1 MKISESAKEI
11 ITNFAESINVICC
24 IVAAV
29 LAFCFGISF
38 SDEPN
43 RYIIASIYA
52 AISLVVVAHVG
63 SLLIIELRKYF
74 IYKCT

>member
-1 MKISESAKEI
+1 MKISESAKEL

-52 AISLVVVAHVG
+52 AISLFVVAHIG
-63 SLLIIELRKYF
+63 SLLIIELRKYL
-74 IYKCT
+74 IYKCA